1 MNAQLLSS
9 AAAAWRHLVAT
20 AGFDPD
26 GYDAPLVRALRDP
39 VEGLGLDPARGIAEE
54 LSDRKVSVEDFLAA
68 FFRVMRP
75 YGRMLQDLLDL
86 FTEAGAQFG
95 EHNLAVEFDFGR
107 GTDLGFDVEQ
117 FRQWLAQWAR
127 AVGSVAETQWNTNQL
142 WQLVQILR
150 HRQEDNKPA
159 LPELNQWNLEYR
171 ELRRWP
177 EARVS
182 LPATGDLEF
191 DELLQRGWRL
201 WETVLRECAAKSRD
215 REHLARSWRE
225 SWNRDEGDRD
235 AEDDPWPIHTLGSL
249 DSDLWPASVLAG
261 LISTAHEA
269 RSPHADWNLL
279 DDCKAGLKSLF
290 ASLPSLPALRESWV
304 LDWQAYLDLPLWK
317 RRHELYSAWV
327 STQILAAT
335 DPLPRRV
342 HCEDRVLRFAFGG
355 SHIATLP
362 TLDPAVHLWAELRS
376 PIEHRPVGLGRK
388 TRIQPDF
395 TLLSD
400 PLTGKGAAILVV
412 ECKQY
417 KHASKK
423 NFLAAMVDYARGR
436 PNAAI
441 LLVSYGPVPSLWLDE
456 TPADVRNRLHLIG
469 AFRPGSEDAL
479 ARFRQAVGKKIA
491 ARTPPAATPER
502 RSAASSAFTASPD
515 PLLRQIS
522 LRWSRARDLD
532 LHLRLVGP
540 GRDEHVYYSRRG
552 SLRAE
557 PWMALD
563 ADVQSAPGRE
573 DIRLERFFAGTYRC
587 FVHSWSGELIENSGA
602 EVRVSFAAATLTVTC
617 PQRGSGRWWHVF
629 DWEPNERGLKVIG
642 ELTDQEPVV

>member
-1 MNAQLLSS
+1 MNTQLLSS

-39 VEGLGLDPARGIAEE
+39 VEGLGLDPTRDIAEE
-54 LSDRKVSVEDFLAA
+54 LSDRKVSVEEFLAA

-107 GTDLGFDVEQ
+107 GVDLGFDVEQ

-127 AVGSVAETQWNTNQL
+127 AIGSVAEAQWNTDQL

-150 HRQEDNKPA
+150 HRQEGNNPA
-159 LPELNQWNLEYR
+159 LPELNQWNLQYR
-171 ELRRWP
+171 EFRRWP
-177 EARVS
+177 EVRVS
-182 LPATGDLEF
+182 LPATGDLEL

-215 REHLARSWRE
+215 REDLARRWRE
-225 SWNRDEGDRD
+225 SWNRDAEDRD
-235 AEDDPWPIHTLGSL
+235 VEDDQWPLRVLGSL
-249 DSDLWPASVLAG
+249 DSDLWPASLLNG

-269 RSPHADWNLL
+269 RTPNADWNLL
-279 DDCKAGLKSLF
+279 NDCKARLKSLF

-304 LDWQAYLDLPLWK
+304 LEWQAYLDLPLWK

-335 DPLPRRV
+335 APLPRRV
-342 HCEDRVLRFAFGG
+342 HCEDLVLRFAFGG

-400 PLTGKGAAILVV
+400 PLTGKSTAILVV

-423 NFLAAMVDYARGR
+423 NFLAAMIDYARGR

-441 LLVSYGPVPSLWLDE
+441 LLVNYGPAPSLWVDE
-456 TPADVRNRLHLIG
+456 APPDVRSRLHLIG
-469 AFRPGSEDAL
+469 EFRPGSDEAL
-479 ARFRQAVGKKIA
+479 GRFGQIVGETLTAR
-491 ARTPPAATPER
+491 ARAAATRQR
-502 RSAASSAFTASPD
+502 RAQAKTVADARPD
-515 PLLRQIS
+515 PPLRQIT

-532 LHLRLVGP
+532 LHLRFSGP
-540 GRDEHVYYSRRG
+540 GREDHVHFRQPG
-552 SLRAE
+552 SLGAE
-557 PWMALD
+557 PWMALA

-573 DIRLERFFAGTYRC
+573 EIKLERYYDGDYRC
-587 FVHSWSGELIENSGA
+587 FAHSWSGEQIENSEA
-602 EVRVSFAAATLTVTC
+602 VVEVEFNGSTLTMTC
-617 PQRGSGRWWHVF
+617 PRNGSGRWWHVF
-629 DWEPNERGLKVIG
+629 DWSPRDQGLKVIG
-642 ELTDQEPVV
+642 RVTGEELT